1 MRKFQFTIV
10 KKKKLKLVDVLHFF
24 TNFVNQTLKI
34 MEPVAEN
41 TFGSRLKLARKMAG
55 FSLQELADA
64 LSNKVTKQ
72 SLNKYEMGLMNPSGE
87 VLIAISSTLKIKPD
101 YFLKKDQVE
110 LGEILFRKKASLSKK
125 NEESIVE
132 KVRDYVE
139 RYLEIENILGVS
151 TEFKNPL
158 NNFKIS
164 NKNDIEIAA
173 IKLRK
178 EWDLGTDPIPNI
190 IEMLELKGIKVLLI
204 DDVDEIDGLAVFTS
218 NGIPVVVVNTR
229 NKSIERIRFTIIH
242 ELAHL
247 LLNFEKNIADNSKEV
262 EIFCHLFSSCF
273 LLPTEMLLKMIG
285 GAKRDYIYINE
296 LISIKEYFGIS
307 IRAIVHRLKGL
318 KVITDSYYERWMV
331 YMSKTYGAKSE
342 PGNYKGEEKSRNFDQ
357 LINRAL
363 AEELISLS
371 KAAALWNI
379 SINELRK
386 GFVGV
391 K

>member
-1 MRKFQFTIV
+1 M
-10 KKKKLKLVDVLHFF
+10 VDILNIFPI
-24 TNFVNQTLKI
+24 FVNQNNQI
-34 MEPVAEN
+34 MEQLDEN
-41 TFGSRLKLARKMAG
+41 IFGNRLKLARKMAG

-64 LSNKVTKQ
+64 LENRITKQ

-87 VLIAISSTLKIKPD
+87 MLVAISNTLKVKPD
-101 YFLKKDQVE
+101 YFMKRNQVE

-125 NEESIVE
+125 NEESVIE

-139 RYLEIENILGVS
+139 RYLEIENIVGIK

-158 NNFKIS
+158 
-164 NKNDIEIAA
+164 KNLVVATKKDVELAA

-190 IEMLELKGIKVLLI
+190 IEMLELKGIKLLLI
-204 DDVDEIDGLAVFTS
+204 DDVEEIEGLAVFTS
-218 NGIPVVVVNTR
+218 SGIPVVVVNTR
-229 NKSIERIRFTIIH
+229 NKPIERIRFTIIH

-247 LLNFEKNIADNSKEV
+247 LLNFEKQIAADPKEV

-273 LLPTEMLLKMIG
+273 LIPSEMLTKLIG
-285 GAKRDYIYINE
+285 SAKRNYIQINE
-296 LISIKEYFGIS
+296 LISIKEYYGIS
-307 IRAIVHRLKGL
+307 LRAIVHRLKEL
-318 KVITDSYYERWMV
+318 EIIVPSYYERWMV
-331 YMSKTYGAKSE
+331 YMSKTYGAKNE
-342 PGNYKGEEKSRNFDQ
+342 PGEYKGEEKSRNFD
-357 LINRAL
+357 LLVNRAL

-386 GFVGV
+386 GFIGV
-391 K
+391 R

>member
-1 MRKFQFTIV
+1 
-10 KKKKLKLVDVLHFF
+10 
-24 TNFVNQTLKI
+24 
-34 MEPVAEN
+34 MELQQEN
-41 TFGSRLKLARKMAG
+41 IFGTRLKLARKMAG

-64 LSNKVTKQ
+64 LENKVTKQ
-72 SLNKYEMGLMNPSGE
+72 SLNKYELGLMNPSSE
-87 VLIAISSTLKIKPD
+87 VFIAISNALKVRPE
-101 YFLKKDQVE
+101 YFLKKNQVE
-110 LGEILFRKKASLSKK
+110 LGEIQFRKKASLSKRD
-125 NEESIVE
+125 EESIVE

-139 RYLEIENILGVS
+139 RYLEIEHIVDS
-151 TEFKNPL
+151 KIEFINPISDY
-158 NNFKIS
+158 KII
-164 NKNDIEIAA
+164 NKNDVELAA

-178 EWDLGTDPIPNI
+178 DWDLGSDPIPNI

-218 NGIPVVVVNTR
+218 KGIPVVVVNTR
-229 NKSIERIRFTIIH
+229 NKSIERIRFTIVH

-247 LLNFEKNIADNSKEV
+247 LLNLEKSIVADEKKV
-262 EIFCHLFSSCF
+262 ETFCHFFSSCF
-273 LLPTEMLLKMIG
+273 LLPSEMLVKLIG
-285 GAKRDYIYINE
+285 SNKRNYIYINE

-307 IRAIVHRLKGL
+307 IRAIVHRLKEL
-318 KVITDSYYERWMV
+318 EIIPSSYYERWMI

-342 PGNYKGEEKSRNFDQ
+342 PGAYKGEEKSRNFDQ

-379 SINELRK
+379 SINEIRK
-386 GFVGV
+386 LVIGV

>member
-1 MRKFQFTIV
+1 
-10 KKKKLKLVDVLHFF
+10 
-24 TNFVNQTLKI
+24 
-34 MEPVAEN
+34 MEHIAEN
-41 TFGSRLKLARKMAG
+41 IFGTRLKLARKMAG
-55 FSLQELADA
+55 LSLQELADA
-64 LSNKVTKQ
+64 LENKVTKQ

-87 VLIAISSTLKIKPD
+87 VLVAISNTLKIKPD
-101 YFLKKDQVE
+101 YFLKRNQLE

-139 RYLEIENILGVS
+139 RYLEIENIVDAK

-158 NNFKIS
+158 KSYKIAS
-164 NKNDIEIAA
+164 KKDVEQAA
-173 IKLRK
+173 ITLRK
-178 EWDLGTDPIPNI
+178 EWDLGTNPIPNI

-204 DDVDEIDGLAVFTS
+204 DDVEEIDGLAVFTS
-218 NGIPVVVVNTR
+218 TGIPVVVVNTR
-229 NKSIERIRFTIIH
+229 NKSIERTRFTIIH
-242 ELAHL
+242 ELTHL
-247 LLNFEKNIADNSKEV
+247 LLNFDKAISDNPKEV

-273 LLPTEMLLKMIG
+273 LLPSEMLIKLIG
-285 GAKRDYIYINE
+285 SSKRTYIQINE

-307 IRAIVHRLKGL
+307 LRAIVHRLREL
-318 KVITDSYYERWMV
+318 EIIVDSYYQRWMV
-331 YMSKTYGAKSE
+331 YMSKTYGAKDE
-342 PGNYKGEEKSRNFDQ
+342 PGKYQGQEKSRNFDQ

-386 GFVGV
+386 GFIGV
-391 K
+391 R

>member
-1 MRKFQFTIV
+1 
-10 KKKKLKLVDVLHFF
+10 
-24 TNFVNQTLKI
+24 
-34 MEPVAEN
+34 MEQLSEN
-41 TFGSRLKLARKMAG
+41 IFATRLKLARKMAG

-64 LSNKVTKQ
+64 LQNKVTKQ
-72 SLNKYEMGLMNPSGE
+72 SLSKYEMGLMNPSGE
-87 VLIAISSTLKIKPD
+87 VLMLISETLKIKPD
-101 YFLKKDQVE
+101 YFFKKNPVE

-125 NEESIVE
+125 NEDSIVE

-139 RYLEIENILGVS
+139 RYLEIETIVGVNAA
-151 TEFKNPL
+151 FRNPL
-158 NNFKIS
+158 
-164 NKNDIEIAA
+164 KNVEINGKADIESAA

-218 NGIPVVVVNTR
+218 KGIPVIVVNIKG
-229 NKSIERIRFTIIH
+229 KSIERIRFTIIH

-247 LLNFEKNIADNSKEV
+247 LLKLAKTIMDDAKVV
-262 EIFCHLFSSCF
+262 ETCCHLFASCF
-273 LLPTEMLLKMIG
+273 LIPSEMLFKLIG
-285 GAKRDYIYINE
+285 PSKRTYIRINE
-296 LISIKEYFGIS
+296 LISVKEYYGIS
-307 IRAIVHRLKGL
+307 LRAIVHRLREL
-318 KVITDSYYERWMV
+318 EIITDSYYQRWV
-331 YMSKTYGAKSE
+331 IFMSKTYGSKSE

-357 LINRAL
+357 LVNRAL

-371 KAAALWNI
+371 KAAALWNV

-386 GFVGV
+386 GYSSV